1 MHFHSNARV
10 AKGKSSA
17 RPTYTVSV
25 GSLGNSISANNQIR
39 NFSKNDC
46 LNDIRGIPRSF
57 RKQEVPLENHLHNQ
71 IQLQFLQ
78 NASLFLIRKK
88 IKDWCF
94 LIYFETPSQLCSER
108 AIICTSNYS
117 IFFLR
122 LSIPSPFCRV
132 CSSHHY
138 SSRHRIRRHRRR
150 RPLPFDPR
158 IVRGLPRTYSC
169 LFHPRRPPRR
179 GGSAPLFF
187 GKFAKGCESGCT
199 WVESLEALEAVLLNL
214 PSAALPRSLRASASS
229 LIPPSFPP
237 FSGIRAI
244 SVFARPLY
252 RFLPSDGNASLP
264 PSLPHRSARWSL
276 DRHFSFVFRGEG

>member
-1 MHFHSNARV
+1 M

-25 GSLGNSISANNQIR
+25 GSLGDSISANNQIR
-39 NFSKNDC
+39 NVSKKDC

-57 RKQEVPLENHLHNQ
+57 QKQEVSLENHLHNQ

-94 LIYFETPSQLCSER
+94 LIYFETPSLLCSER
-108 AIICTSNYS
+108 VIICMSNYS

-132 CSSHHY
+132 CPSHHY
-138 SSRHRIRRHRRR
+138 SSRHAFVVALAALFLSIRA
-150 RPLPFDPR
+150 
-158 IVRGLPRTYSC
+158 
-169 LFHPRRPPRR
+169 LFAACRAPTRVFFTHAARR
-179 GGSAPLFF
+179 GTAPLFF

-199 WVESLEALEAVLLNL
+199 
-214 PSAALPRSLRASASS
+214 
-229 LIPPSFPP
+229 
-237 FSGIRAI
+237 
-244 SVFARPLY
+244 
-252 RFLPSDGNASLP
+252 
-264 PSLPHRSARWSL
+264 
-276 DRHFSFVFRGEG
+276 